1 VGDDPA
7 ALGFVQDQPELLPYL
22 YSYLQAF
29 NTLSAGRQRSII
41 MQPAGSKLIT
51 VVLSHPLTFEAIAQ
65 YAMLYGITDVEEFD
79 DLCYFVQRLDAIYVE
94 CTNRSSARD

>member
-1 VGDDPA
+1 
-7 ALGFVQDQPELLPYL
+7 
-22 YSYLQAF
+22 
-29 NTLSAGRQRSII
+29 

-51 VVLSHPLTFEAIAQ
+51 LALSHPLTFEAIAQ
-65 YAMLYGITDVEEFD
+65 YAMLYGITNVEEFD